1 MAEPQQSQ
9 SKGMGLIEQASQV
22 EKENSEINQLRE
34 NLVSVEDSKEKDK
47 KAEEMT

>member
-9 SKGMGLIEQASQV
+9 SKGMGLIEQAGQV

-34 NLVSVEDSKEKDK
+34 NLVSVEESKEEK